1 MALTKVQLI
10 TLHQVLGVPYSAKI
24 YRIKDIDNML
34 ALEYKP
40 AALNHLA
47 RLQIQDLLTELEAND
62 VEGFADLETQLD
74 RWYCLF
80 GDSTSMDAGGVGP
93 TTGISFDLQAE
104 RNMLRERIV
113 TIVPFSREFMMD
125 EMMKT
130 QKASVNVTAIR

>member
-1 MALTKVQLI
+1 MALTKEQLI
-10 TLHQVLGVPYSAKI
+10 TLHQVLGIPYSNNI

-40 AALNHLA
+40 ASLDHLA
-47 RLQIQDLLTELEAND
+47 RLQIQDKLNQLEND
-62 VEGFADLETQLD
+62 DPDGLADLVIQLD

-93 TTGISFDLQAE
+93 TTGISFDLQLE

-113 TIVPFSREFMMD
+113 TIVPFSREFMMG
-125 EMMKT
+125 EMRKT
-130 QKASVNVTAIR
+130 QKAGVNVGVVR